1 MIGLSFD
8 SPHFAATLRP
18 MKKTALLLLL
28 ATVLLPACA
37 HRPPKSTAHLYSGD
51 APTIK
56 YSNRPETAGGHLQTY

>member
-1 MIGLSFD
+1 
-8 SPHFAATLRP
+8 
-18 MKKTALLLLL
+18 MKKTALLLFL

-37 HRPPKSTAHLYSGD
+37 QRKPKSSAHLYSGD